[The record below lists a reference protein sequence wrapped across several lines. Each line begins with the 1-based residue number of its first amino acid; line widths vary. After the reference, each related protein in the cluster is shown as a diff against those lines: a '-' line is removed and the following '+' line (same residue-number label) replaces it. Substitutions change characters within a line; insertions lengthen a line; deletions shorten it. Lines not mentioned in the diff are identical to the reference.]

1 MDKDNPYITSTHPA
15 LFDAKVSQL
24 MVPNERREH
33 VRGVVISSSREF
45 HSRYWFF
52 EASGHY
58 SVKSAYKRLQVL
70 NGRWSRGDN
79 LGLWRKLWNMK
90 IPAKFYVF
98 LWRACRNNL
107 PTRISLKVKQVDVP
121 LLYRHRHLEDETVE
135 HVLDDCSFSRQCW
148 QHFNSSL
155 SGSAGALFSDWFLS
169 MASNFSSSS
178 LGSVVVICWALWKA
192 RNELVWNNKQP
203 LANVVVQSALAYF
216 DQWKSAKS

>member
-24 MVPNERREH
+24 MVPNERRWDEDILNDLFSDVDREH
-33 VRGVVISSSREF
+33 
-45 HSRYWFF
+45 FF

-98 LWRACRNNL
+98 LWCACRNNL

-135 HVLDDCSFSRQCW
+135 HVLVDCSFSRQCW

-155 SGSAGALFSDWFLS
+155 SGSTGALSVSLFFDKQSANKRANFLS
-169 MASNFSSSS
+169 RNVCLY
-178 LGSVVVICWALWKA
+178 LGRS
-192 RNELVWNNKQP
+192 
-203 LANVVVQSALAYF
+203 
-216 DQWKSAKS
+216 